1 MTESTVY
8 RESLETELM
17 ENNADLVDML
27 VGAVE
32 LDPIFLLNALSV
44 VGLVDDSKDE
54 EIMRVRNATV
64 EVAKTVGRRVVR
76 EAMEQW
82 SFCNLMFEPD
92 MDKVEQNMV
101 LQSLV
106 EDCGLFRFIES
117 AETKEEF
124 QAHLLANRVVVQ
136 SSPEKYD
143 GLDMTSIFIND
154 ALPTSSGHIAKKF
167 LKDMAKA
174 AKPTWLSDLRKF
186 AV

>member
-1 MTESTVY
+1 MSESTNY

-17 ENNADLVDML
+17 ENNTDLVDML

-32 LDPIFLLNALSV
+32 LDPIFLLNALAV
-44 VGLVDDSKDE
+44 VGLVDNSKDE
-54 EIMRVRNATV
+54 EVMRVRNATV

-76 EAMEQW
+76 KAMEQW
-82 SFCNLMFEPD
+82 DFRDLLLKPD
-92 MDKVEQNMV
+92 MDKVEQNVV

-106 EDCGLFRFIES
+106 EGCGLFRFVECRGTR
-117 AETKEEF
+117 AAF
-124 QAHLLANRVVVQ
+124 QFTLSLNKAAV
-136 SSPEKYD
+136 SGKPDAYD
-143 GLDMTSIFIND
+143 GLDMMAIFVND